1 MPSVEIVDETV
12 IVVSRGTLATVVADR
27 ARWLGW
33 WPGLEATVV
42 VDRGLDGLQWR
53 LDGGLVGRAE
63 VALMPVREGVLLR
76 YVFAA
81 DPAAPGSR
89 TRPRRLPDSP
99 HGRRELAALHR
110 RHALAW
116 KAAVWSLKDE
126 LEAGA

>member
-1 MPSVEIVDETV
+1 MEIVDETV
-12 IVVSRGTLATVVADR
+12 IVVRQGTLATVVADR
-27 ARWLGW
+27 ARWRGW

-42 VDRGLDGLQWR
+42 VDGGLDGLQWR

-63 VALMPVREGVLLR
+63 VALTPVREGVLLR
-76 YVFAA
+76 YVLAA

-89 TRPRRLPDSP
+89 TAPRRLPDSP
-99 HGRRELAALHR
+99 HGRRELAALRR

>member
-12 IVVSRGTLATVVADR
+12 IVVRQGTLAAVVADR
-27 ARWLGW
+27 ARWRGW
-33 WPGLEATVV
+33 WPGLEPTVV

-63 VALMPVREGVLLR
+63 VVLTPVREGVLLR
-76 YVFAA
+76 FVLAA

-99 HGRRELAALHR
+99 HGRRELAALRR